1 MLWFLIRRLL
11 WMALTLW
18 VVFTISFALMRA
30 VPGGPYSSERNLTPE
45 IRRNIEAYYDLDKPI
60 EEQYLIQLT
69 RTLQLDFGPSFKL
82 KDYTVNEVIGEG
94 FPISAALGI
103 FALTFAVILG
113 VFIGAISAL
122 NRQTFVDVGL
132 MAQATLGIAVPNF
145 VFASVCILIFVF
157 RLSWLPAAGWGSL
170 EQLIL
175 PSICLGLPYA
185 AYIARLTRTGM
196 LDVLSADYIRT
207 AKAKGLSQ
215 TTVVIRHA
223 LKGALVPVASF
234 LGPAVAG
241 ILTGSLV
248 LEKIFA
254 IPGLG
259 SHFINAAFQRD
270 YTLAMGCILVY
281 TFLLYTMNLLVD
293 LSYSYFDPRVKLE

>member
-18 VVFTISFALMRA
+18 VVFTVSFALMRL
-30 VPGGPYSSERNLTPE
+30 VPGGPYSGERKLPPEIERNVK
-45 IRRNIEAYYDLDKPI
+45 AYYQLDKPLL
-60 EEQYLIQLT
+60 EQYGIHLLRAVQFDL
-69 RTLQLDFGPSFKL
+69 GPAFRL
-82 KDYTVNEVIGEG
+82 KDYTVNEVILEG

-103 FALTFAVILG
+103 FALFFAITLG
-113 VFIGAISAL
+113 VFVGVISAL
-122 NRQTFVDVGL
+122 NRQTFIDVGL
-132 MAQATLGIAVPNF
+132 MALATLGIAVPNF

-157 RLSWLPAAGWGSL
+157 ELGWFPAAGWGSL

-196 LDVLSADYIRT
+196 LDVLSQDYIRT
-207 AKAKGLSQ
+207 AKAKGLAQS
-215 TTVVIRHA
+215 TVILRHT

-281 TFLLYTMNLLVD
+281 TFLLYGMNLLVD